1 MKIYILIN
9 KGSIEGI
16 VYRFD
21 VPMEV
26 NMSSESTDNKVSETI
41 FAKSMLGMMMIAV
54 AVSALVLGVVAVV
67 AMKSGTVESASSG
80 ASGAAVVEVTL
91 TEFKVTFNP
100 SVVPAGDVT
109 FDVTNKGSVDHNLAF
124 PSMNARTAMLKS
136 GESAEL
142 VVEGLEVGE
151 LDYLCEV
158 AGHSAAGMTGKLSIV
173 EAGAAMDM
181 VSSDMTS
188 TMSWQQMDKLMEE
201 VAMKYPAKT
210 LGSGNM
216 ELAYTMSDD
225 GYKVFNLV
233 AKVIPW
239 EVEPGKIVDGWSYNG
254 QIPGPVMHANVG
266 DKIRIVLKN
275 ELPESTSLH
284 LHGVRV
290 PNSMDGVDPYTQ
302 SAITPGKTFT
312 YEWTATE
319 PSVGMYHSHHNAQV
333 QVPNGLAGAILIG
346 DWKSMAMTAAAGRT
360 QDKDNKAEQEVVMVL
375 NDSGNIGLSLNGKSF
390 PATSPYSL
398 SIGES
403 IVVHYYNEGN
413 MTHPMHL
420 HQPSG
425 YVVAHDGKILESPF
439 WADTLNVAPGE
450 RWTVVYTAKDAGVWA
465 WHCHIL
471 THAETPEG
479 MRYMVTALIVK

>member
-1 MKIYILIN
+1 
-9 KGSIEGI
+9 
-16 VYRFD
+16 
-21 VPMEV
+21 
-26 NMSSESTDNKVSETI
+26 MSTESADRNKVSDSI

-67 AMKSGTVESASSG
+67 AMNSGSSSTSSAS
-80 ASGAAVVEVTL
+80 ASGSSVVQVTL
-91 TEFKVTFNP
+91 TEFKVVFNP
-100 SVVPAGDVT
+100 SVVAAGDVT
-109 FDVTNKGSVDHNLAF
+109 FTVINAGAVDHNFAI
-124 PSMNARTAMLKS
+124 PSLNVRTAMLKP
-136 GESAEL
+136 GESETL
-142 VVEGLEVGE
+142 VVEGIEVGE
-151 LDYLCEV
+151 VEYLCEV
-158 AGHSAAGMTGKLSIV
+158 AGHSAAGMIGKLSVV

-181 VSSDMTS
+181 SAGSMAS
-188 TMSWQQMDKLMEE
+188 TMSWQQMDKMMEE
-201 VAMKYPAKT
+201 VALKFPTKT
-210 LGSGNM
+210 VGTGNL
-216 ELAYTMSDD
+216 ELPYTMSDD
-225 GYKVFNLV
+225 GYKVFSLT
-233 AKVIPW
+233 AKIIPW
-239 EVEPGKIVDGWSYNG
+239 EVEPGKFVDGWAYNG
-254 QIPGPVMHANVG
+254 MIPGPIMRANVG

-302 SAITPGKTFT
+302 KAIIPGSTFN
-312 YEWTATE
+312 YEWTASE

-346 DWKSMAMTAAAGRT
+346 DWKTMAMTAAGGRT
-360 QDKDNKAEQEVVMVL
+360 KDANNVAEQEVVMVL
-375 NDSGNIGLSLNGKSF
+375 NDSGTIGLSLNGKSF

-398 SIGES
+398 AIGES
-403 IVVHYYNEGN
+403 MVVHYYNEGN

-420 HQPSG
+420 HQPAG
-425 YVVAHDGKILESPF
+425 LVVAKDGIMLESPF

-450 RWTVVYTAKDAGVWA
+450 RWTVVYTPKDAGVWA

>member
-1 MKIYILIN
+1 
-9 KGSIEGI
+9 
-16 VYRFD
+16 
-21 VPMEV
+21 
-26 NMSSESTDNKVSETI
+26 MSTESTDNNVNESV
-41 FAKSMLGMMMIAV
+41 FAKSLLGMMMIAV

-67 AMKSGTVESASSG
+67 AMNGGSTAESASGS
-80 ASGAAVVEVTL
+80 SVVQVTL
-91 TEFKVTFNP
+91 TEFKVVFNP

-109 FDVTNKGSVDHNLAF
+109 FAVTNSGSVDHNFAI
-124 PSMNARTAMLKS
+124 PSLNARTAMLKA

-142 VVEGLEVGE
+142 EVKGLEVGE
-151 LDYLCEV
+151 VEYLCEV
-158 AGHSAAGMTGKLSIV
+158 AGHGAAGMTGKLSVV
-173 EAGAAMDM
+173 ESSGDM
-181 VSSDMTS
+181 NMASSDNAMMS
-188 TMSWQQMDKLMEE
+188 SVSWQQMDKMMED
-201 VAMKYPAKT
+201 VAMTYPAKT
-210 LGSGNM
+210 FGIGNA
-216 ELAYTMSDD
+216 ELAYTIDDD
-225 GYKVFNLV
+225 GYKVFSLV
-233 AKVIPW
+233 AKIIPW

-254 QIPGPVMHANVG
+254 MIPGPIMHANVG

-290 PNSMDGVDPYTQ
+290 PNAMDGVDPYTQ
-302 SAITPGKTFT
+302 KPIEPGATFT

-346 DWKSMAMTAAAGRT
+346 DWKSMAMAAAGGRT
-360 QDKDNKAEQEVVMVL
+360 NDANNVAEQEVVMVL
-375 NDSGNIGLSLNGKSF
+375 NDSGTIGLSLNGKSF

-398 SIGES
+398 EIGES
-403 IVVHYYNEGN
+403 MVVHYYNEGN

-425 YVVAHDGKILESPF
+425 VVVANDGKVLESPF

-450 RWTVVYTAKDAGVWA
+450 RWTVVYTPKDAGVWA

>member
-1 MKIYILIN
+1 MSAESNGSN
-9 KGSIEGI
+9 KANNS
-16 VYRFD
+16 
-21 VPMEV
+21 
-26 NMSSESTDNKVSETI
+26 I
-41 FAKSMLGMMMIAV
+41 FANSMLGMMMIAV

-67 AMKSGTVESASSG
+67 AMNGGSSVENSSSASGS
-80 ASGAAVVEVTL
+80 SVVQVNL
-91 TEFKVTFNP
+91 SEFKVVFNP

-109 FDVTNKGSVDHNLAF
+109 FTITNAGSVDHNFAI
-124 PSMNARTAMLKS
+124 PSLNVRTAMLKA
-136 GESAEL
+136 GESVDLE
-142 VVEGLEVGE
+142 VKGLEVGE
-151 LDYLCEV
+151 VEYLCEV
-158 AGHSAAGMTGKLSIV
+158 AGHSAAGMTGKFSV
-173 EAGAAMDM
+173 VASDGDM
-181 VSSDMTS
+181 GMASTGNPMASSV
-188 TMSWQQMDKLMEE
+188 SWQQMDKMMED

-210 LGSGNM
+210 SGTGNT
-216 ELAYTMSDD
+216 ELVYTMSDD
-225 GYKVFNLV
+225 GYKVFSLT

-239 EVEPGKIVDGWSYNG
+239 EVEAGKFVDGWSYNG
-254 QIPGPVMHANVG
+254 LIPGPVMHANVG

-290 PNSMDGVDPYTQ
+290 PNAMDGVDPYTQ
-302 SAITPGKTFT
+302 KPIEPGASFT
-312 YEWTATE
+312 YEWTALE

-346 DWKSMAMTAAAGRT
+346 DWKTMAMTAAGGRT
-360 QDKDNKAEQEVVMVL
+360 HDANNVAEQEVVMVL
-375 NDSGNIGLSLNGKSF
+375 NDSGTIGLSLNGKSF
-390 PATSPYSL
+390 PATAPYSL
-398 SIGES
+398 AIGETM
-403 IVVHYYNEGN
+403 VVHYYNEGS

-425 YVVAHDGKILESPF
+425 LVVAKDGKLLESPF
-439 WADTLNVAPGE
+439 WADTVNVAPGE

>member
-1 MKIYILIN
+1 
-9 KGSIEGI
+9 
-16 VYRFD
+16 
-21 VPMEV
+21 
-26 NMSSESTDNKVSETI
+26 
-41 FAKSMLGMMMIAV
+41 MIAV

-67 AMKSGTVESASSG
+67 AMNGGSTAESASGS
-80 ASGAAVVEVTL
+80 SVVQVTL
-91 TEFKVTFNP
+91 TEFKVVFNP

-109 FDVTNKGSVDHNLAF
+109 FAVTNSGSVDHNFAI
-124 PSMNARTAMLKS
+124 PSLNARTAMLKA

-142 VVEGLEVGE
+142 EVKGLEVGE
-151 LDYLCEV
+151 VEYLCEV
-158 AGHSAAGMTGKLSIV
+158 AGHGAAGMTGKLSVV
-173 EAGAAMDM
+173 ESSGDMNMASSGNAMM
-181 VSSDMTS
+181 SSV
-188 TMSWQQMDKLMEE
+188 SWQQMDKMMED
-201 VAMKYPAKT
+201 VAMTYPAKT
-210 LGSGNM
+210 FGIGNA
-216 ELAYTMSDD
+216 ELAYTIDDD
-225 GYKVFNLV
+225 GYKVFSLV
-233 AKVIPW
+233 AKIIPW

-254 QIPGPVMHANVG
+254 MIPGPIMHANVG

-290 PNSMDGVDPYTQ
+290 PNAMDGVDPYTQ
-302 SAITPGKTFT
+302 KPIEPGATFT

-346 DWKSMAMTAAAGRT
+346 DWKSMAMAAAGGRT
-360 QDKDNKAEQEVVMVL
+360 NDANNVAEQEVVMVL
-375 NDSGNIGLSLNGKSF
+375 NDSGTIGLSLNGKSF

-398 SIGES
+398 AIGES
-403 IVVHYYNEGN
+403 MVVHYYNEGN

-425 YVVAHDGKILESPF
+425 LVVAKDGKVLESPF

-450 RWTVVYTAKDAGVWA
+450 RWTVVYTPKDAGVWA

>member
-1 MKIYILIN
+1 MSTESIDNNIN
-9 KGSIEGI
+9 
-16 VYRFD
+16 
-21 VPMEV
+21 
-26 NMSSESTDNKVSETI
+26 ESV
-41 FAKSMLGMMMIAV
+41 FAKSLLGMMMIAV

-67 AMKSGTVESASSG
+67 AMNGGSTEASASGS
-80 ASGAAVVEVTL
+80 SVVQVTL
-91 TEFKVTFNP
+91 TEFKVVFNP

-109 FDVTNKGSVDHNLAF
+109 FAVTNSGSVDHNFAIL
-124 PSMNARTAMLKS
+124 SLNARTAMLKA

-142 VVEGLEVGE
+142 EVKGLEVGE
-151 LDYLCEV
+151 VEYLCEV
-158 AGHSAAGMTGKLSIV
+158 AGHGAAGMTGKLSVV
-173 EAGAAMDM
+173 ESSGDM
-181 VSSDMTS
+181 NMASSDNAMMS
-188 TMSWQQMDKLMEE
+188 SVSWQQMDKMMED
-201 VAMKYPAKT
+201 VAMTYPAKT
-210 LGSGNM
+210 FGIGNA
-216 ELAYTMSDD
+216 ELAYTIDDD
-225 GYKVFNLV
+225 GYKVFSLV
-233 AKVIPW
+233 AKIIPW

-254 QIPGPVMHANVG
+254 MIPGPIMHANVG

-290 PNSMDGVDPYTQ
+290 PNAMDGVDPYTQ
-302 SAITPGKTFT
+302 KPIEPGATFT

-346 DWKSMAMTAAAGRT
+346 DWKSMAMAAAGGRT
-360 QDKDNKAEQEVVMVL
+360 NDANNVAEQEVVMVL
-375 NDSGNIGLSLNGKSF
+375 NDSGTIGLSLNGKSF

-398 SIGES
+398 AIGES
-403 IVVHYYNEGN
+403 MVVHYYNEGN

-425 YVVAHDGKILESPF
+425 LVVAKDGKVLESPF

-450 RWTVVYTAKDAGVWA
+450 RWTVVYTPKDAGVWA

>member
-1 MKIYILIN
+1 VN
-9 KGSIEGI
+9 GGS
-16 VYRFD
+16 
-21 VPMEV
+21 
-26 NMSSESTDNKVSETI
+26 T
-41 FAKSMLGMMMIAV
+41 A
-54 AVSALVLGVVAVV
+54 
-67 AMKSGTVESASSG
+67 ESASDS
-80 ASGAAVVEVTL
+80 SVVQVTL
-91 TEFKVTFNP
+91 SEFKVVFSP

-109 FDVTNKGSVDHNLAF
+109 FAVTNSGSVDHNFAI
-124 PSMNARTAMLKS
+124 PSLKARTAMLKA

-142 VVEGLEVGE
+142 EVKGLEVGE
-151 LDYLCEV
+151 VEYLCEV
-158 AGHSAAGMTGKLSIV
+158 AGHGAAGMTGKLSVV
-173 EAGAAMDM
+173 ESSGDM
-181 VSSDMTS
+181 NMASSDNAMMS
-188 TMSWQQMDKLMEE
+188 SVSWQQMDKMMED
-201 VAMKYPAKT
+201 VAMTYPAKT
-210 LGSGNM
+210 FGIGNA
-216 ELAYTMSDD
+216 ELAYTIDDD
-225 GYKVFNLV
+225 GYKVFSLV
-233 AKVIPW
+233 AKIIPW

-254 QIPGPVMHANVG
+254 MIPGPIMHANVG

-290 PNSMDGVDPYTQ
+290 PNAMDGVDPYTQ
-302 SAITPGKTFT
+302 KPIEPGATFT

-346 DWKSMAMTAAAGRT
+346 DWKSMAMAAAGGRT
-360 QDKDNKAEQEVVMVL
+360 NDANNVAEQEVVMVL
-375 NDSGNIGLSLNGKSF
+375 NDSGTIGLSLNGKSF

-398 SIGES
+398 AIGES
-403 IVVHYYNEGN
+403 MVVHYYNEGN

-425 YVVAHDGKILESPF
+425 LVVAKDGKVLESPF

-450 RWTVVYTAKDAGVWA
+450 RWTVVYTPKDAGVWA

>member
-1 MKIYILIN
+1 
-9 KGSIEGI
+9 
-16 VYRFD
+16 
-21 VPMEV
+21 
-26 NMSSESTDNKVSETI
+26 
-41 FAKSMLGMMMIAV
+41 MIAV

-67 AMKSGTVESASSG
+67 AMNGGSTAESASGS
-80 ASGAAVVEVTL
+80 SVVQVTL
-91 TEFKVTFNP
+91 TEFKVVFNP

-109 FDVTNKGSVDHNLAF
+109 FAVTNSGSVDHNFAI
-124 PSMNARTAMLKS
+124 PSLNARTAMLKA

-142 VVEGLEVGE
+142 EVKGLEVGE
-151 LDYLCEV
+151 VEYLCEV
-158 AGHSAAGMTGKLSIV
+158 AGHGAAGMTGKLSVV
-173 EAGAAMDM
+173 ESSGDM
-181 VSSDMTS
+181 NMASSDNAMMS
-188 TMSWQQMDKLMEE
+188 SVSWQQMDKMMED
-201 VAMKYPAKT
+201 VAMTYPAKT
-210 LGSGNM
+210 FGIGNA
-216 ELAYTMSDD
+216 ELAYTIDDD
-225 GYKVFNLV
+225 GYKVFSLV
-233 AKVIPW
+233 AKIIPW

-254 QIPGPVMHANVG
+254 MIPGPIMHANVG

-290 PNSMDGVDPYTQ
+290 PNAMDGVDPYTQ
-302 SAITPGKTFT
+302 KPIEPGATFT

-346 DWKSMAMTAAAGRT
+346 DWKSMAMAAAGGRT
-360 QDKDNKAEQEVVMVL
+360 NDANNVAEQEVVMVL
-375 NDSGNIGLSLNGKSF
+375 NDSGTIGLSLNGKSF

-398 SIGES
+398 AIGES
-403 IVVHYYNEGN
+403 MVVHYYNEGN

-425 YVVAHDGKILESPF
+425 LVVAKDGKVLESPF

-450 RWTVVYTAKDAGVWA
+450 RWTVVYTPKDAGVWA

>member
-1 MKIYILIN
+1 
-9 KGSIEGI
+9 
-16 VYRFD
+16 
-21 VPMEV
+21 
-26 NMSSESTDNKVSETI
+26 MSTESTDNKASDSV

-54 AVSALVLGVVAVV
+54 AVSALVLGVVAVL
-67 AMKSGTVESASSG
+67 AMNSESSAEGSSSASGS
-80 ASGAAVVEVTL
+80 SVVEVTL
-91 TEFKVTFNP
+91 TEFTVTFNP
-100 SVVPAGDVT
+100 SVVLAGDVT
-109 FDVTNKGSVDHNLAF
+109 FMVTNGGAVDHNFAI
-124 PSMNARTAMLKS
+124 PSLNVRTAMLKA
-136 GESAEL
+136 GESATLE
-142 VVEGLEVGE
+142 VKGLEVGE
-151 LDYLCEV
+151 VEYLCEV
-158 AGHSAAGMTGKLSIV
+158 AGHSAAGMAGKLSVV

-181 VSSDMTS
+181 AGGSVSSA
-188 TMSWQQMDKLMEE
+188 MSWQQMDKMMEDI
-201 VAMKYPAKT
+201 AMKYPAKT
-210 LGSGNM
+210 SGIGNAD
-216 ELAYTMSDD
+216 LPYAMSDD
-225 GYKVFNLV
+225 GYKVFSLT
-233 AKVIPW
+233 AKVVPW
-239 EVEPGKIVDGWSYNG
+239 EVEPGKFVDGWAYNG
-254 QIPGPVMHANVG
+254 MIPGPVMHANVG

-290 PNSMDGVDPYTQ
+290 PNAMDGVDPYTQ
-302 SAITPGKTFT
+302 KPIEPGATFS

-346 DWKSMAMTAAAGRT
+346 DWKAMAMTAAGGRT
-360 QDKDNKAEQEVVMVL
+360 KDSNNVAEQEVVMVL
-375 NDSGNIGLSLNGKSF
+375 NDSGTIGLSLNGKSF

-398 SIGES
+398 AIGES
-403 IVVHYYNEGN
+403 MVVHYYNEGN

-425 YVVAHDGKILESPF
+425 LVVAKDGKVLESPF

-450 RWTVVYTAKDAGVWA
+450 RWTVVYTPKDAGVWA

>member
-1 MKIYILIN
+1 
-9 KGSIEGI
+9 
-16 VYRFD
+16 
-21 VPMEV
+21 
-26 NMSSESTDNKVSETI
+26 MSTDSTNNNVSESI
-41 FAKSMLGMMMIAV
+41 FAKSILGMMMIAV
-54 AVSALVLGVVAVV
+54 AVSALVLGVVAVL
-67 AMKSGTVESASSG
+67 AINSDSTAESSLGASS
-80 ASGAAVVEVTL
+80 VEVTL

-109 FDVTNKGSVDHNLAF
+109 FTVTNNGTVDHNFAI
-124 PSMNARTAMLKS
+124 PSLNARTAMLKA
-136 GESAEL
+136 GESTTLEVKGL
-142 VVEGLEVGE
+142 VVGEVE
-151 LDYLCEV
+151 YLCEV
-158 AGHSAAGMTGKLSIV
+158 AGHSAAGMTGKLSVV
-173 EAGAAMDM
+173 ESGG
-181 VSSDMTS
+181 DMTMAS
-188 TMSWQQMDKLMEE
+188 SGNPMASSVSWQQMDKMMED

-210 LGSGNM
+210 SGIGNA
-216 ELAYTMSDD
+216 ELPYTMSDD
-225 GYKVFNLV
+225 GFKVFSLT

-239 EVEPGKIVDGWSYNG
+239 EVEPGKFVDGWSYNG
-254 QIPGPVMHANVG
+254 MIPGPVIRANVG

-302 SAITPGKTFT
+302 KPIEPGATFS

-346 DWKSMAMTAAAGRT
+346 DWKAMAMTAAGGRT
-360 QDKDNKAEQEVVMVL
+360 KDANNVAEQEVVMVL
-375 NDSGNIGLSLNGKSF
+375 NDSGTIGLSLNGKSF

-398 SIGES
+398 AVGES
-403 IVVHYYNEGN
+403 MVVHYYNEGN

-425 YVVAHDGKILESPF
+425 LVVAKDGKVLESPF

-450 RWTVVYTAKDAGVWA
+450 RWTVVYTPKDAGVWA